1 LPSLHAAG
9 AIRNEQRS
17 HCRPDLTA
25 LGTQQVF
32 FIIKL
37 EDLKV
42 KLEVVPLL
50 LKSYD
55 QLHVRAGPYTLP
67 LQQAAALSEA
77 RAE

>member
-1 LPSLHAAG
+1 
-9 AIRNEQRS
+9 
-17 HCRPDLTA
+17 
-25 LGTQQVF
+25 VF

-55 QLHVRAGPYTLP
+55 QLHKRAGPYTLP